1 MTPDSRKTRGHKDED
16 DVVSTSSNTSSVA
29 EKAKTRKT
37 PAQVK
42 AESNARKA
50 RVIWKEYVYRNI
62 RNIKKKFYDDII
74 DHDAIAVIDKWAL
87 ERTS

>member
-1 MTPDSRKTRGHKDED
+1 MTPDSRKIRGHRDDD

-50 RVIWKEYVYRNI
+50 RVINYSILDYLILN
-62 RNIKKKFYDDII
+62 
-74 DHDAIAVIDKWAL
+74 L
-87 ERTS
+87 EIEIESY

>member
-1 MTPDSRKTRGHKDED
+1 MQRVKLRLKRLKFGSVMTPDSRKTRGHKDED

-50 RVIWKEYVYRNI
+50 RVI
-62 RNIKKKFYDDII
+62 
-74 DHDAIAVIDKWAL
+74 
-87 ERTS
+87 

>member
-16 DVVSTSSNTSSVA
+16 DVVSSSSNTSSVA

-50 RVIWKEYVYRNI
+50 RVILKNVFIEI
-62 RNIKKKFYDDII
+62 
-74 DHDAIAVIDKWAL
+74 L
-87 ERTS
+87 ETLRKSIWLSF

>member
-50 RVIWKEYVYRNI
+50 RVI
-62 RNIKKKFYDDII
+62 KKNVLI
-74 DHDAIAVIDKWAL
+74 
-87 ERTS
+87 T

>member
-50 RVIWKEYVYRNI
+50 RVIWKNVLI
-62 RNIKKKFYDDII
+62 
-74 DHDAIAVIDKWAL
+74 L
-87 ERTS
+87 ETLRKSMWLSLLVDSPY